1 MKYKKYIVIF
11 ITIIILVM
19 LILGRNIIGNIQKR
33 NLKKEKNEELFSY
46 VVYDNQN
53 ENSIKILI
61 TLNSEKGIEYIEC
74 PNGNKIYGNS
84 KTKIL
89 LDYSVKNDENYIFK
103 VKEKELNE
111 IQKEIN
117 VNNVSIGDT
126 TLKLNID
133 EDFDGYEMVLR

>member
-61 TLNSEKGIEYIEC
+61 TLNSE
-74 PNGNKIYGNS
+74 
-84 KTKIL
+84 
-89 LDYSVKNDENYIFK
+89 
-103 VKEKELNE
+103 
-111 IQKEIN
+111 
-117 VNNVSIGDT
+117 
-126 TLKLNID
+126 
-133 EDFDGYEMVLR
+133 